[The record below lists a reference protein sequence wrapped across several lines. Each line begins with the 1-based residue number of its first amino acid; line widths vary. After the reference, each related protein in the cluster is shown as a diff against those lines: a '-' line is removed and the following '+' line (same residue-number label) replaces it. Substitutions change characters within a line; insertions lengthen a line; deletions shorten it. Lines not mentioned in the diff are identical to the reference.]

1 MNYFLVAREG
11 FGVAEDRFVDI
22 LRSQWPSV
30 DIERIE
36 SSRDYHCL
44 EFQFEM
50 DGAPMRGALRRLE
63 EINLPFPVDIYAYV
77 WFLAERL
84 DAFGTKV

>member
-1 MNYFLVAREG
+1 LEKAARR
-11 FGVAEDRFVDI
+11 FGPK
-22 LRSQWPSV
+22 L
-30 DIERIE
+30 
-36 SSRDYHCL
+36 
-44 EFQFEM
+44 
-50 DGAPMRGALRRLE
+50 GRLE